1 MLNLNCSV
9 LGEPSFMSMADLDTP
24 SGYSSVL
31 DPSGIAVTVAGA
43 SDMSDGARAA
53 FGSSDM
59 LSSTVREDVSSSA
72 LQCNISAIQEVF
84 FCSKCGDIFQS

>member
-1 MLNLNCSV
+1 MLKCSV
-9 LGEPSFMSMADLDTP
+9 LGEYSFMSIADLDTP

-43 SDMSDGARAA
+43 SDMTDGARAA
-53 FGSSDM
+53 FGSDM
-59 LSSTVREDVSSSA
+59 LSSTMREDVSSSA

-84 FCSKCGDIFQS
+84 FCTKCGDIFQT